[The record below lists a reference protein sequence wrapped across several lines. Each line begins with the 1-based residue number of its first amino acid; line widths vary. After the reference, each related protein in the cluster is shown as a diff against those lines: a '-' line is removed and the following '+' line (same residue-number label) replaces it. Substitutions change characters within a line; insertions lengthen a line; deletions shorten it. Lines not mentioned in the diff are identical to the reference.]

1 MEWTTKTIRMK
12 QIVRGLT
19 ALHLNVP
26 IIVHGNL
33 KPSNVLIDENGVVKL
48 AEFGI
53 FTLSQMAQ
61 QF

>member
-1 MEWTTKTIRMK
+1 MK

-53 FTLSQMAQ
+53 FTLSQMPQ
-61 QF
+61 QS